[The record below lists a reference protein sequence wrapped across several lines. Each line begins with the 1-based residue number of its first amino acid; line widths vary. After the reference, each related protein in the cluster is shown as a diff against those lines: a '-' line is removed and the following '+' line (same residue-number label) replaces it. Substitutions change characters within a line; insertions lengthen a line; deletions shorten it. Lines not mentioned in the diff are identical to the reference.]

1 MVTTGSRSRRTYLE
15 ICWTGNTAGHPR
27 LGLVVAK
34 SRQTGVARNR
44 LRRRLKELWRR
55 ECQDQLPAIDVVV
68 RTRREAYQASFAGL
82 RADMLAWRVM
92 AGE

>member
-1 MVTTGSRSRRTYLE
+1 
-15 ICWTGNTAGHPR
+15 
-27 LGLVVAK
+27 
-34 SRQTGVARNR
+34 VARNR